1 MNIRHGKAD
10 NNMELKEMYRD
21 LGSDWDA
28 VIGRFAGNEG
38 LLRKFVNKF
47 RDDVTYDNLNQVVYT
62 HDYDQILLHAHTL
75 KGVALNLGFDNLGK
89 AAAKIVTNVREERFD
104 DIPDNFET
112 LKREHEMVLKLL
124 SQVE

>member
-1 MNIRHGKAD
+1 
-10 NNMELKEMYRD
+10 MELKEMYRE

-47 RDDVTYDNLNQVVYT
+47 KDDVTYDSLVKVVDT
-62 HDYDQILLHAHTL
+62 HDYEQILLHSHTL

-89 AAAKIVTNVREERFD
+89 AAAKIVTNVREKNFE
-104 DIPDNFET
+104 DIPDNFEI
-112 LKREHEMVLKLL
+112 LKCEHEMVLKLL

>member
-1 MNIRHGKAD
+1 
-10 NNMELKEMYRD
+10 MYRE

-47 RDDVTYDNLNQVVYT
+47 RDDVTYHNLNQVAYT